1 MASEKKE
8 KQDSLPMTFF
18 KAVGI
23 TLLAVG
29 LSLVL
34 FQPFSF
40 SAASGEETALP
51 YVEKNHGMF
60 TYYLLKKLQESKGGA
75 TLRELSD
82 YVIKNVKHQSNFVNN
97 KPQTP
102 TVRVSGRMESM
113 WNSKKLRP

>member
-1 MASEKKE
+1 
-8 KQDSLPMTFF
+8 MTFF
-18 KAVGI
+18 KALGI
-23 TLLAVG
+23 TFLAVG

>member
-40 SAASGEETALP
+40 WPHPARKQRFLMP
-51 YVEKNHGMF
+51 
-60 TYYLLKKLQESKGGA
+60 
-75 TLRELSD
+75 RR
-82 YVIKNVKHQSNFVNN
+82 I
-97 KPQTP
+97 
-102 TVRVSGRMESM
+102 TVCS
-113 WNSKKLRP
+113 PITC

>member
-40 SAASGEETALP
+40 SAAS
-51 YVEKNHGMF
+51 
-60 TYYLLKKLQESKGGA
+60 LLSTHERKDFNMTDFYNIVA
-75 TLRELSD
+75 D
-82 YVIKNVKHQSNFVNN
+82 
-97 KPQTP
+97 
-102 TVRVSGRMESM
+102 
-113 WNSKKLRP
+113 